1 MELKYKNMSN
11 YIEYKDKVASYKMQ
25 PEYYNAFVC
34 SKLSQRFE
42 LMSHHLQI
50 EPMSSDNDGF
60 F

>member
-1 MELKYKNMSN
+1 MNHFENV
-11 YIEYKDKVASYKMQ
+11 DKIRLASYKMQ